1 MLHSQEIYKY
11 SVCLL
16 GVTDQVSSKYT
27 GLKFTGG
34 MLNKIHMVA
43 MENGHERTA
52 PAWPWLLQCF
62 TPSLPRPAEE
72 PGNLAKAAPTE
83 SGQKILCF
91 CWLSNHTV

>member
-1 MLHSQEIYKY
+1 VLHSQEIYKY

-52 PAWPWLLQCF
+52 PA
-62 TPSLPRPAEE
+62 
-72 PGNLAKAAPTE
+72 
-83 SGQKILCF
+83 
-91 CWLSNHTV
+91 